1 VLRQEA
7 VVGAQN
13 TSRIEGIGTSTVAKK
28 IPRTAKSRRPK
39 NSGLRIRAALSLFS
53 GAGGMDIGVM
63 EAGFSIVACLEFDP
77 HCCETLR
84 AAAAREERPTQVIE
98 NDIRLVDPKG
108 LMTQL
113 RLRPG
118 ELDLLCGGPPCQ
130 AFSQIGKQE
139 ALSDERGLLLFQ
151 MIRFAKVFKP
161 KSILIEQ
168 VKGLLTAK
176 DERGRRGKV
185 FERLLAELEDLG
197 YVPKWKVVNAA
208 DYGVPQ
214 LRKRVFV
221 VATRKPN
228 GFEFPLPTHAP
239 PDNTLGLFAAPAYR
253 TVGEV
258 IEGLPLPTE
267 KNGKGKDCCHIDV
280 TPAGDRFRI
289 GGVPEGEY
297 LSAQTHLPK
306 EQRRNLTIK
315 DTTKFL
321 RLSRTRPANTLRCGE
336 IFFHPTEDRYL
347 TPREY
352 LRIHGYPDSYIL
364 RGPIRGR
371 SGRVRALDQHRQV
384 ANSVPPP
391 VAKLLARGIK
401 KVLDAQ
407 DI

>member
-1 VLRQEA
+1 MFSACEPDTKQYNCGESLIPDMARSKKQVRR
-7 VVGAQN
+7 
-13 TSRIEGIGTSTVAKK
+13 RI
-28 IPRTAKSRRPK
+28 
-39 NSGLRIRAALSLFS
+39 ALSLFS
-53 GAGGMDIGVM
+53 GAGGMDIGVRD
-63 EAGFSIVACLEFDP
+63 AGFEILACIEHDP

-84 AAAAREERPTQVIE
+84 AAVARAEHTTRVIE
-98 NDIRLVDPKG
+98 DDIRLVDPKA
-108 LMTQL
+108 LMSQL
-113 RLRPG
+113 KLKPG

-139 ALSDERGLLLFQ
+139 ALADERGLLLFQ
-151 MIRFAKVFKP
+151 MSRFAKVFKP
-161 KSILIEQ
+161 KAILMEQ
-168 VKGLLTAK
+168 VKGLLSAK
-176 DERGRRGKV
+176 DEEGNRGKV
-185 FERLLAELEDLG
+185 FESLLTELQDLA
-197 YVPKWKVVNAA
+197 YVSKWQVINAA
-208 DYGVPQ
+208 EFGIPQ

-239 PDNTLGLFAAPAYR
+239 AEETLALFGLPPYT

-258 IEGLPLPTE
+258 LKGLPHPTD
-267 KNGKGKDCCHIDV
+267 KNGKGRDCCHIDV

-289 GGVPEGEY
+289 RGVPEGSF
-297 LSAQTHLPK
+297 LAAQKHLPK
-306 EQRRNLTIK
+306 EQRQNLTVK

-321 RLSRTRPANTLRCGE
+321 RASRYKPANTLRCGE

-352 LRIHGYPDSYIL
+352 LRIHGYPDSYVL

-391 VAKLLARGIK
+391 LARILTEQIK
-401 KVLDAQ
+401 KVLDANN
-407 DI
+407 I